1 MNKTASTAKT
11 LDLGTFEGYR
21 AGAIRACLR
30 NLSAAD
36 VIKWD
41 IPQGRQFEFRPAT
54 DDRLVSALFAGPV
67 EPSDLR
73 LLVDLL
79 PQLDADREESLLWI
93 QFVVHGL
100 GHPIWKLNMPLL
112 RRNRPELFYG
122 HTDEQAA
129 KGAAMDLF
137 ERENSTLFEAFM
149 EDTAEILTFDWQN
162 YLKRSGMQTYHA
174 IVNRDSRSTF
184 MVLTGYYF
192 PEGVMTENP
201 FE

>member
-11 LDLGTFEGYR
+11 FDLGTFEGYR
-21 AGAIRACLR
+21 EGAIRPCLR

-36 VIKWD
+36 VIRWD
-41 IPQGRQFEFRPAT
+41 IPRGRQFEFRTAT
-54 DDRLVSALFAGPV
+54 DDRLVSALFNGRV
-67 EPSDLR
+67 EPSDVR
-73 LLVDLL
+73 LVVDLL

-122 HTDEQAA
+122 HTDEQSA

-137 ERENSTLFEAFM
+137 ERENSTLFQAYM
-149 EDTAEILTFDWQN
+149 EDVEEILTFDWKS
-162 YLKRSGMQTYHA
+162 YLKKRGMQTYHA
-174 IVNRDSRSTF
+174 IVNRDSSSVF
-184 MVLTGYYF
+184 MILTGYHF
-192 PEGVMTENP
+192 QKGVMTENP
-201 FE
+201 LE